1 MNNLFLINETF
12 TNGYTSYTLDVLS
25 ILAIICAIFV
35 IIMKNPIVSVLFL
48 IGLFA
53 NISFYLILLGLSFIG
68 LSYLIVYIGAVSIL
82 FLFIL
87 MLINI
92 RISELQS
99 NNSNSIT
106 LSIVIGIAFYFPLF
120 QLLPY
125 DIAILS
131 NINNILYVIL
141 YNVSLNKNNSSSSV
155 IDLSNNDLY
164 FVTSKAW
171 DANLWENSHISA
183 IGNIMYTNYN
193 IWLIIASFILL
204 LAMVGAIVITIKQ
217 R

>member
-1 MNNLFLINETF
+1 MVILNVLSDTV
-12 TNGYTSYTLDVLS
+12 TNGYKVEALDAISLAS
-25 ILAIICAIFV
+25 IFCGMLVVIC
-35 IIMKNPIVSVLFL
+35 KNPIRSVLFL
-48 IGLFA
+48 IGLFVSIA
-53 NISFYLILLGLSFIG
+53 CYLVLLGLDFLGIA
-68 LSYLIVYIGAVSIL
+68 YLLVYVGAVSIL

-106 LSIVIGIAFYFPLF
+106 LSIVIGVAFYFPLF

-141 YNVSLNKNNSSSSV
+141 YNVSLNKNNSSSNV

-164 FVTSKAW
+164 FVTSKVW

-193 IWLIIASFILL
+193 IWLIITCFILL
-204 LAMVGAIVITIKQ
+204 LAMVGSIVITIKQ